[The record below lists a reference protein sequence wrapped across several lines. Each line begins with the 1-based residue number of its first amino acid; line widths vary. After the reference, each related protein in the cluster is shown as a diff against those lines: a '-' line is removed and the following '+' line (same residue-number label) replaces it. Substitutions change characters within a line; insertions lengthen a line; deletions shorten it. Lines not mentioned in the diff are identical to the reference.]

1 MAPIDGQAV
10 ANGAVWFLLSM
21 VLGMALLVL
30 FLRLYQASTPY
41 DERRLVGEGNS
52 AAAIAVGGALV
63 GFALPLASAIRETT
77 SPLEF
82 AIWGVIAGI
91 IQIVAPLVVR
101 SLVIRDFA
109 AKIEAG
115 NVATGIFM
123 AALSIGI
130 GLINAASM
138 TY

>member
-52 AAAIAVGGALV
+52 AAAIAVGGALI

>member
-41 DERRLVGEGNS
+41 DERRLVGEGN
-52 AAAIAVGGALV
+52 AAAAVAVGGALV

-77 SPLEF
+77 SPIEF
-82 AIWGVIAGI
+82 VIWGVIAGI

>member
-30 FLRLYQASTPY
+30 FLRLYQTSTPY
-41 DERRLVGEGNS
+41 DERRLVGEGN
-52 AAAIAVGGALV
+52 AAAAVAVGGALV
-63 GFALPLASAIRETT
+63 GFAMPLASAIRETT
-77 SPLEF
+77 SPIEF
-82 AIWGVIAGI
+82 VIWGVIAGI
-91 IQIVAPLVVR
+91 IQIIAPLVVR